1 MIIAI
6 DGLAATGKST
16 TAKAV
21 ADTLG
26 FTYLDTG
33 AMYRAVTLAV
43 FEKDIPLADEET
55 LRMFLTTLDLNIL
68 YIEKTLKIEL
78 EKVDVTERIRNP
90 EVTAKVS
97 EVSAVPIVR
106 KTMVNLQR
114 KLAFGKD
121 CIVEGRDIGTVVFP
135 NADVKF
141 FMIADDRIR
150 AERRRKDLLELGKTK
165 EIGELETEIR
175 DRDRKDSSRIHSPLK
190 KAEDSIMIDTSHLNF
205 QEQVN
210 KIVEKIKTVQKGKY
224 IK

>member
-43 FEKDIPLADEET
+43 LEKDIPLADEET